1 MQTVTKLLTL
11 HQKGLR
17 DRSSSFH
24 LSASAMVFDAGSGI
38 FIRHPY
44 LHTILL
50 PAGHV
55 EPNEMPIGCAIR
67 EFTEETGLVLKTVP
81 HHLIDVNIID
91 IPANPKKGEGAHQH
105 LDFRY
110 WFSSIEPETNYQS
123 ELPVFRLTMREAPAE
138 FQPYFAL
145 MPLN

>member
-1 MQTVTKLLTL
+1 MQTAIELLRANS
-11 HQKGLR
+11 QGLR
-17 DRSSSFH
+17 DRKSPFH
-24 LSASAMVFDAGSGI
+24 LSASAMVFEGGKGI

-55 EPNEMPIGCAIR
+55 EPNEMPIDCAIR
-67 EFTEETGLVLKTVP
+67 EFTEETGLVLKIIP
-81 HHLIDVNIID
+81 NSLIDVNIID
-91 IPANPKKGEGAHQH
+91 IPANPQKDEGAHQH

-110 WFSSIEPETNYQS
+110 WFSSIEPDTKYQA
-123 ELPVFRLTMREAPAE
+123 ELPVFQLTRQEAPAE

-145 MPLN
+145 I